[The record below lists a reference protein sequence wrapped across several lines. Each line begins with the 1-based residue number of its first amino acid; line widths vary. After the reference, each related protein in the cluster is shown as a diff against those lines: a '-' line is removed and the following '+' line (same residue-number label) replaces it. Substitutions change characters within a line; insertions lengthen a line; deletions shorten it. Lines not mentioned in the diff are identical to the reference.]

1 MRQYFKDEGLIMGR
15 MLSHSKSFYR
25 EQNPDNE
32 VYFNSNIFVLGEGKI
47 WYGDLD
53 VTNDKDSLERIAS
66 SIGKDLFILREIDG
80 RFDNENLKDSEIIN
94 RAVCKISK

>member
-1 MRQYFKDEGLIMGR
+1 MRHYFEGEDLIMGR
-15 MLSHSKSFYR
+15 MISHSKSSYR

-32 VYFNSNIFVLGEGKI
+32 IYFNANIFILGEGKI

-53 VTNDKDSLERIAS
+53 LNKDRDSLERISS

-80 RFDNENLKDSEIIN
+80 RFGNENLKDSEIIG